1 MKTTNRNRGLWIA
14 LGMFVLL
21 IVALDQLVK
30 YLTVAHIPSGGA
42 VAVLPGVL
50 HLTYVRNT
58 GAAFSILSG
67 SRWLFVVI
75 AVVFF
80 VVLGVMIK
88 KRIVSKPA
96 ELWCLAA
103 IAGGALG
110 NVIDRVAKGSVVDMF
125 EVEFM
130 EFAVFNVADIFVT
143 CGVIGLIVFVL
154 IFDRPKKAEE
164 HEADK

>member
-67 SRWLFVVI
+67 SRWLFVAI

-88 KRIVSKPA
+88 KRIISKPA

-110 NVIDRVAKGSVVDMF
+110 NVIDRVATGSVVDMF